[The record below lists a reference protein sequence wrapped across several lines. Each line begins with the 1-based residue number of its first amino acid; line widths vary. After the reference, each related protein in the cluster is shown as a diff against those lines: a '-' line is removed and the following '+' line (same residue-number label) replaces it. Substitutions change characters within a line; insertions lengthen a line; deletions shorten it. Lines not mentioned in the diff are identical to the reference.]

1 MAQAAKFRSREPTAP
16 KPEAQAKRAARRYRT
31 GRNVQ
36 FNVKALQETV
46 DAFYAVTEAQ
56 RLGIGLHASAR
67 HRSPAT
73 RTQEPSMSKA
83 RFYNP
88 QFDLFLPTIVDLRF
102 RDQKDT
108 MERPFFSLSKSKR
121 MKPIEYV
128 NENDGIFVT
137 VQPHQDYGMATIW
150 DADILI
156 WAASVLCDMKNRG
169 TNDIPRELKFQPHD
183 LLKAIARSTGGRDYA
198 QLRDSLE
205 RLKTTVVTT
214 NIRVKRGQKTTMF
227 SWIDQWDDL
236 IDAQTKESR
245 GLTLTVSDWFYR
257 GVTEDG
263 GVLSIDPAYFSITGG
278 RERWLYRVAR
288 KHAGGNGADG
298 FAISMPVLFEKSGAE
313 GTYRRFKFEIL
324 RIIERND
331 LPGFSLSVRSETE
344 GEPLVH
350 MLKREYAGEGEH
362 QDWKPDPET
371 CASRRAMRRRMS
383 VSRTHDLPLLSP
395 IIRTLS
401 ERTIAQIRS
410 EFPGWDIYA
419 LQDAF
424 NEWLDEDPARTPK
437 NYEAAFYGWVRQH
450 HARNRSQVS

>member
-1 MAQAAKFRSREPTAP
+1 M
-16 KPEAQAKRAARRYRT
+16 
-31 GRNVQ
+31 
-36 FNVKALQETV
+36 
-46 DAFYAVTEAQ
+46 
-56 RLGIGLHASAR
+56 
-67 HRSPAT
+67 T
-73 RTQEPSMSKA
+73 RA

-108 MERPFFSLSKSKR
+108 MERPFFSLSKNKR

-137 VQPHQDYGMATIW
+137 VQPHQDFGMATIW

-183 LLKAIARSTGGRDYA
+183 LLKAIGRSTGGRDYA

-205 RLKTTVVTT
+205 RLKTTAVTT
-214 NIRVKRGQKTTMF
+214 NIRAKRGQKTTMF
-227 SWIDQWDDL
+227 SWIDGWEDL
-236 IDAQTKESR
+236 VDVQTKESR
-245 GLTLTVSDWFYR
+245 GLTITVSDWFYR

-263 GVLSIDPAYFSITGG
+263 GVLAIDPAYFSITGG

-288 KHAGGNGADG
+288 KHAGGNGENG
-298 FAISMPVLFEKSGAE
+298 FGISMPTLFEKSGAE

-331 LPGFSLSVRSETE
+331 LPGFSLSVPSLSD

-350 MLKREYAGEGEH
+350 MLRREHTGEGETTTGS
-362 QDWKPDPET
+362 PLTGTRLVPST
-371 CASRRAMRRRMS
+371 LLRRMS
-383 VSRTHDLPLLSP
+383 RELM
-395 IIRTLS
+395 I
-401 ERTIAQIRS
+401 
-410 EFPGWDIYA
+410 FP
-419 LQDAF
+419 
-424 NEWLDEDPARTPK
+424 
-437 NYEAAFYGWVRQH
+437 
-450 HARNRSQVS
+450 S

>member
-1 MAQAAKFRSREPTAP
+1 MIK
-16 KPEAQAKRAARRYRT
+16 
-31 GRNVQ
+31 G
-36 FNVKALQETV
+36 
-46 DAFYAVTEAQ
+46 
-56 RLGIGLHASAR
+56 
-67 HRSPAT
+67 
-73 RTQEPSMSKA
+73 

-88 QFDLFLPTIVDLRF
+88 QFDLFLPSIVDLRF

-205 RLKTTVVTT
+205 RLKTTAVTT
-214 NIRVKRGQKTTMF
+214 NMRVKGKQKTTMF
-227 SWIDQWDDL
+227 SWIDGWEDL
-236 IDAQTKESR
+236 IDSQTKESR
-245 GLTLTVSDWFYR
+245 GITLTVSDWFYR

-278 RERWLYRVAR
+278 RERWLYRVSR

-324 RIIERND
+324 RIIQRND
-331 LPGFSLSVRSETE
+331 LPGFSLSVRHESA

-350 MLKREYAGEGEH
+350 MVKREYGGEGEH
-362 QDWKPDPET
+362 QGWKPAPKQAPRQRQTPKNDMPH
-371 CASRRAMRRRMS
+371 
-383 VSRTHDLPLLSP
+383 THDLPLLSP
-395 IIRTLS
+395 IIRVLS
-401 ERTIAQIRS
+401 ERTIAQIRR
-410 EFPGWDIYA
+410 EFPGWDVYG
-419 LQDAF
+419 LQETF
-424 NEWLDEDPARTPK
+424 NGWLDEDPSRAPK
-437 NYEAAFYGWVRQH
+437 NYDAAFYGWVRKH
-450 HARNRSQVS
+450 HARNRFQVS

>member
-1 MAQAAKFRSREPTAP
+1 MSR
-16 KPEAQAKRAARRYRT
+16 
-31 GRNVQ
+31 G
-36 FNVKALQETV
+36 
-46 DAFYAVTEAQ
+46 
-56 RLGIGLHASAR
+56 
-67 HRSPAT
+67 
-73 RTQEPSMSKA
+73 

-88 QFDLFLPTIVDLRF
+88 QFDLFLPSIVDLRF

-156 WAASVLCDMKNRG
+156 WAASVLCDLKNRG

-183 LLKAIARSTGGRDYA
+183 LLKAIGRSTGGRDYA

-214 NIRVKRGQKTTMF
+214 NMRVKRGQKTTMF

-245 GLTLTVSDWFYR
+245 GVTITVSDWFYR

-288 KHAGGNGADG
+288 KHAGGNGANG
-298 FAISMPVLFEKSGAE
+298 FAISMPVLFDKSGAE

-324 RIIERND
+324 KIIQNND
-331 LPGFSLSVRSETE
+331 LPGFSLAVPSESD

-350 MLKREYAGEGEH
+350 MVKREHVGEGGH
-362 QDWKPDPET
+362 QEWKP
-371 CASRRAMRRRMS
+371 ASKQPPRPKPALPIRTAMDS
-383 VSRTHDLPLLSP
+383 DLPLLSP

-401 ERTIAQIRS
+401 ERTIVHIRN
-410 EFPGWDIYA
+410 ECPGWDIYA
-419 LQDAF
+419 LQHAF
-424 NEWLDEDPARTPK
+424 NEWLDADSSRAPT
-437 NYEAAFYGWVRQH
+437 NYEAAFQGWVRQH
-450 HARNRSQVS
+450 HARNRSQVSGRRS

>member
-1 MAQAAKFRSREPTAP
+1 MSR
-16 KPEAQAKRAARRYRT
+16 
-31 GRNVQ
+31 
-36 FNVKALQETV
+36 
-46 DAFYAVTEAQ
+46 
-56 RLGIGLHASAR
+56 
-67 HRSPAT
+67 
-73 RTQEPSMSKA
+73 A

-121 MKPIEYV
+121 MKPIQYK
-128 NENDGIFVT
+128 NENDGVFVT

-183 LLKAIARSTGGRDYA
+183 LLKAIGRSVGGKDYA

-214 NIRVKRGQKTTMF
+214 NIRVKRSHKNTMF

-257 GVTEDG
+257 GVMEDG
-263 GVLSIDPAYFSITGG
+263 GLLSIDFAYFSITGG

-298 FAISMPVLFEKSGAE
+298 FAISMPTLFEKSGAE
-313 GTYRRFKFEIL
+313 GTYRRFKFEML
-324 RIIERND
+324 RIVKNNN
-331 LPGFSLSVRSETE
+331 LPGFSLSIREGSD

-350 MLKREYAGEGEH
+350 MLRREYAGEGRPEGH
-362 QDWKPDPET
+362 QLPTKREIRHTSHAHHAKPA
-371 CASRRAMRRRMS
+371 ASP
-383 VSRTHDLPLLSP
+383 DLPLLNP
-395 IIRTLS
+395 IMRQLS
-401 ERTIAQIRS
+401 ERTIERIRCD
-410 EFPGWDIYA
+410 FPGWDIYA
-419 LQDAF
+419 LKAEFDDWIAEDAT
-424 NEWLDEDPARTPK
+424 RQPK
-437 NYEAAFYGWVRQH
+437 DYEGAFYGFVRKH
-450 HARNRSQVS
+450 HERNRYQLA

>member
-1 MAQAAKFRSREPTAP
+1 MNRP
-16 KPEAQAKRAARRYRT
+16 
-31 GRNVQ
+31 
-36 FNVKALQETV
+36 
-46 DAFYAVTEAQ
+46 
-56 RLGIGLHASAR
+56 
-67 HRSPAT
+67 
-73 RTQEPSMSKA
+73 

-150 DADILI
+150 DADMLI
-156 WAASVLCDMKNRG
+156 WAASILCDMKNRG

-183 LLKAIARSTGGRDYA
+183 LLKSIARSTGGRDYA

-214 NIRVKRGQKTTMF
+214 NIRGKRGQKTTMF
-227 SWIDQWDDL
+227 SWMDQWDDL

-257 GVTEDG
+257 GVMEDG
-263 GVLSIDPAYFSITGG
+263 GLLSIDPAYFSITGG

-298 FAISMPVLFEKSGAE
+298 FAISMPILFEKSGAE
-313 GTYRRFKFEIL
+313 GTYRRFKFETL
-324 RIIERND
+324 RIIKRND
-331 LPGFSLSVRSETE
+331 LPGFSFSVRSETA

-350 MLKREYAGEGEH
+350 MVRREFAGEGEV
-362 QDWKPDPET
+362 QTWKPTPKQPYRART
-371 CASRRAMRRRMS
+371 SSQPPASP
-383 VSRTHDLPLLSP
+383 VQDLPLLSR
-395 IIRTLS
+395 ISRTLS
-401 ERTIAQIRS
+401 ERTIYQIRR

-419 LQDAF
+419 LQADF
-424 NEWLDEDPARTPK
+424 NEWLDKDPSRTPK
-437 NYEAAFYGWVRQH
+437 DYEAAFYGWVRQH
-450 HARNRSQVS
+450 HARNRTQVS

>member
-1 MAQAAKFRSREPTAP
+1 
-16 KPEAQAKRAARRYRT
+16 
-31 GRNVQ
+31 
-36 FNVKALQETV
+36 
-46 DAFYAVTEAQ
+46 
-56 RLGIGLHASAR
+56 
-67 HRSPAT
+67 
-73 RTQEPSMSKA
+73 MSKA

-214 NIRVKRGQKTTMF
+214 NIRVKRSQKTTMF

-236 IDAQTKESR
+236 IDASTRESR

-324 RIIERND
+324 RIIQSND
-331 LPGFSLSVRSETE
+331 LPGFSLSVRSETG

-350 MLKREYAGEGEH
+350 MLRREFAGEGD
-362 QDWKPDPET
+362 QQTWKPAPRQAPRPRQTAQNET
-371 CASRRAMRRRMS
+371 T
-383 VSRTHDLPLLSP
+383 RTHDLPLLNP

-401 ERTIAQIRS
+401 ERAIAQIRK
-410 EFPGWDIYA
+410 EFPGWDVYA
-419 LQDAF
+419 LQAAF
-424 NEWLDEDPARTPK
+424 DDWINEDPTRTPS
-437 NYEAAFYGWVRQH
+437 NYDAAFYGWVRQH
-450 HARNRSQVS
+450 HSRNRAQVS

>member
-1 MAQAAKFRSREPTAP
+1 MNK
-16 KPEAQAKRAARRYRT
+16 
-31 GRNVQ
+31 G
-36 FNVKALQETV
+36 
-46 DAFYAVTEAQ
+46 
-56 RLGIGLHASAR
+56 
-67 HRSPAT
+67 
-73 RTQEPSMSKA
+73 

-156 WAASVLCDMKNRG
+156 WAASILCDMKNRG
-169 TNDIPRELKFQPHD
+169 INDIPREVKFQPHD

-214 NIRVKRGQKTTMF
+214 NIRGKRGQKTTMF

-257 GVTEDG
+257 GVMEDG
-263 GVLSIDPAYFSITGG
+263 GLLSIDPAYFLITGG

-298 FAISMPVLFEKSGAE
+298 FAISMPILFEKSGAE

-324 RIIERND
+324 KIIQRND
-331 LPGFSLSVRSETE
+331 LPGFSYSVRSQTA

-350 MLKREYAGEGEH
+350 MVRREFAGEGEPKA
-362 QDWKPDPET
+362 WKPNPKQQHR
-371 CASRRAMRRRMS
+371 SRSLS
-383 VSRTHDLPLLSP
+383 VPQTSPVQDLPLLSR
-395 IIRTLS
+395 ISRTLS
-401 ERTIAQIRS
+401 DRTIEQIRR
-410 EFPGWDIYA
+410 EFPGWDVYA
-419 LQDAF
+419 LQASF
-424 NEWLDEDPARTPK
+424 HEWLDADPARAPK

-450 HARNRSQVS
+450 HARNRAQVS

>member
-1 MAQAAKFRSREPTAP
+1 
-16 KPEAQAKRAARRYRT
+16 
-31 GRNVQ
+31 
-36 FNVKALQETV
+36 
-46 DAFYAVTEAQ
+46 
-56 RLGIGLHASAR
+56 
-67 HRSPAT
+67 
-73 RTQEPSMSKA
+73 MSKA

-88 QFDLFLPTIVDLRF
+88 QFDLFLPSIVDLRF

-121 MKPIEYV
+121 MKPINYV
-128 NENDGIFVT
+128 NRNDSIFVT

-183 LLKAIARSTGGRDYA
+183 LLKAIGRSTGGRDYA
-198 QLRDSLE
+198 QLRDALE

-214 NIRVKRGQKTTMF
+214 NIRVKKTQKTTMF

-236 IDAQTKESR
+236 IDAATKESR

-288 KHAGGNGADG
+288 KHAGGNGTDG
-298 FAISMPVLFEKSGAE
+298 FAISMPILFDKSGAE

-324 RIIERND
+324 RIIKRND
-331 LPGFSLSVRSETE
+331 LPGFSLKVRSDSE

-350 MLKREYAGEGEH
+350 MLRREYTGQGAHLE
-362 QDWKPDPET
+362 WKPTPKLPAARSKPTQQAESFGT
-371 CASRRAMRRRMS
+371 Q
-383 VSRTHDLPLLSP
+383 DLPLLSSLT
-395 IIRTLS
+395 RSLS
-401 ERTIAQIRS
+401 EQTINQIRR
-410 EFPGWDIYA
+410 EFPGWDVYA
-419 LQDAF
+419 LQGNFDQWIAK
-424 NEWLDEDPARTPK
+424 DPSRNPK
-437 NYEAAFYGWVRQH
+437 NYEAAFHGWVRQH
-450 HARNRSQVS
+450 HSRNRFQVS

>member
-1 MAQAAKFRSREPTAP
+1 VSR
-16 KPEAQAKRAARRYRT
+16 
-31 GRNVQ
+31 
-36 FNVKALQETV
+36 
-46 DAFYAVTEAQ
+46 
-56 RLGIGLHASAR
+56 
-67 HRSPAT
+67 
-73 RTQEPSMSKA
+73 A

-88 QFDLFLPTIVDLRF
+88 QFDLFLPSIVDLRF

-183 LLKAIARSTGGRDYA
+183 LLKAIGRSTGGRDYA

-214 NIRVKRGQKTTMF
+214 NIRVKRSQKTTMF

-236 IDAQTKESR
+236 IDASTRESR
-245 GLTLTVSDWFYR
+245 GVTLTVSDWFYR

-288 KHAGGNGADG
+288 KHAGGNGVDG

-324 RIIERND
+324 RIIEHNH
-331 LPGFSLSVRSETE
+331 LPGFSLSVPSETG

-350 MLKREYAGEGEH
+350 MVKREYAGEGGRQE
-362 QDWKPDPET
+362 WKPAQRQAPRPRQAAEHET
-371 CASRRAMRRRMS
+371 LI
-383 VSRTHDLPLLSP
+383 THDLPLLRP

-401 ERTIAQIRS
+401 ERTIVQIRG
-410 EFPGWDIYA
+410 ECPGWDIYA

-424 NEWLDEDPARTPK
+424 NQWLDQDPARAPK
-437 NYEAAFYGWVRQH
+437 NYEAAFCGWVRKH
-450 HARNRSQVS
+450 HARNRFQVS

>member
-1 MAQAAKFRSREPTAP
+1 
-16 KPEAQAKRAARRYRT
+16 
-31 GRNVQ
+31 
-36 FNVKALQETV
+36 
-46 DAFYAVTEAQ
+46 
-56 RLGIGLHASAR
+56 
-67 HRSPAT
+67 
-73 RTQEPSMSKA
+73 MSKS

-128 NENDGIFVT
+128 NDNDGMFVT

-214 NIRVKRGQKTTMF
+214 NIRVLRGKKNTMF
-227 SWIDQWDDL
+227 SWIDGWDDL
-236 IDAQTKESR
+236 IDAQSKESK
-245 GLTLTVSDWFYR
+245 GMSLTVSDWFYR

-288 KHAGGNGADG
+288 KHAGGNGAAG

-324 RIIERND
+324 RIIERNH
-331 LPGFSLSVRSETE
+331 LPGISLCVRSESN

-350 MLKREYAGEGEH
+350 MLRREYAGQGEH
-362 QDWKPDPET
+362 QALKPALRQSVPPKPVSQNET
-371 CASRRAMRRRMS
+371 LI
-383 VSRTHDLPLLSP
+383 THDLPLLTP

-401 ERTIAQIRS
+401 ERTIAQIRK
-410 EFPGWDIYA
+410 EFPGWDVYA
-419 LQDAF
+419 LQGAF
-424 NEWLDEDPARTPK
+424 NEWLDGDSARTPK
-437 NYEAAFYGWVRQH
+437 DYGAAFYGWVRQH

>member
-1 MAQAAKFRSREPTAP
+1 MIRS
-16 KPEAQAKRAARRYRT
+16 
-31 GRNVQ
+31 
-36 FNVKALQETV
+36 
-46 DAFYAVTEAQ
+46 
-56 RLGIGLHASAR
+56 
-67 HRSPAT
+67 
-73 RTQEPSMSKA
+73 

-183 LLKAIARSTGGRDYA
+183 LLRAIMRSTGGRDYA

-214 NIRVKRGQKTTMF
+214 NMRVKRGQKTTMF
-227 SWIDQWDDL
+227 SWIDGWEDL
-236 IDAQTKESR
+236 IDASTKESR
-245 GLTLTVSDWFYR
+245 GITLTVSDWFYR

-298 FAISMPVLFEKSGAE
+298 FAISMPILFEKSGAE

-324 RIIERND
+324 RIIECND
-331 LPGFSLSVRSETE
+331 LPGFSLSVRSKTD

-350 MLKREYAGEGEH
+350 MLKREYTGEGAQQH
-362 QDWKPDPET
+362 GKPAPRQAPRPRQTVQTEP
-371 CASRRAMRRRMS
+371 A
-383 VSRTHDLPLLSP
+383 RTQDLPLLSP
-395 IIRTLS
+395 LIRNLS
-401 ERTIAQIRS
+401 EQTIAQIRK
-410 EFPGWDIYA
+410 EFPGWDVYTLQGIY
-419 LQDAF
+419 

-450 HARNRSQVS
+450 HARNRYQLS

>member
-1 MAQAAKFRSREPTAP
+1 
-16 KPEAQAKRAARRYRT
+16 
-31 GRNVQ
+31 
-36 FNVKALQETV
+36 
-46 DAFYAVTEAQ
+46 
-56 RLGIGLHASAR
+56 
-67 HRSPAT
+67 
-73 RTQEPSMSKA
+73 MSKA

-88 QFDLFLPTIVDLRF
+88 QFDLFLPTIVDLRL

-121 MKPIEYV
+121 MKPIEY
-128 NENDGIFVT
+128 NNGDGIFVT

-169 TNDIPRELKFQPHD
+169 VNDIPRELKFQPHD

-214 NIRVKRGQKTTMF
+214 NIRAKRSQKTTMF

-236 IDAQTKESR
+236 IDGQTRESK
-245 GLTLTVSDWFYR
+245 GITLTVSDWFYR

-263 GVLSIDPAYFSITGG
+263 GLLSIDPAYFSITGG

-288 KHAGGNGADG
+288 KHAGGNGANG
-298 FAISMPVLFEKSGAE
+298 FAISMPILFEKSGAE

-324 RIIERND
+324 RIIDRND
-331 LPGFSLSVRSETE
+331 LPGISLAVRSQSE

-350 MLKREYAGEGEH
+350 MLRRDYAGEGSAH
-362 QDWKPDPET
+362 IPAPRPSK
-371 CASRRAMRRRMS
+371 C
-383 VSRTHDLPLLSP
+383 
-395 IIRTLS
+395 
-401 ERTIAQIRS
+401 
-410 EFPGWDIYA
+410 PGHGHC
-419 LQDAF
+419 LQDNPLVPLTF
-424 NEWLDEDPARTPK
+424 
-437 NYEAAFYGWVRQH
+437 H
-450 HARNRSQVS
+450 S